1 MVKVCNFKSLPCC
14 RGNKHKIGC
23 VATFPSLFLTLSL
36 TNKMNN
42 IYYALDMYSPFHM
55 FLSLI
60 FCRYFIYFHSDQV
73 QTYLSYIRV
82 FVWVY
87 GQILHISYSGGEWR
101 IFCPSTDFDEI
112 SSQSLSKK
120 FTHLRYVSF

>member
-14 RGNKHKIGC
+14 RENKHKIGC

-36 TNKMNN
+36 TNKMDN
-42 IYYALDMYSPFHM
+42 IYYALDMYRPFHM

-82 FVWVY
+82 LDKLY
-87 GQILHISYSGGEWR
+87 
-101 IFCPSTDFDEI
+101 DEI
-112 SSQSLSKK
+112 
-120 FTHLRYVSF
+120 